1 MDVLH
6 EADGQERDARMAL
19 DTAVFARKLADATS
33 EEDLYR
39 LIVESIARAIRA
51 QQGVLATY
59 HEQKG
64 HLVIGATH
72 GYPAALVEDVRIAPG
87 SGVLGTVFRSR
98 DPLLV
103 TDIGSAPDG
112 RPPRLRYRT
121 PSFVAIP
128 LVVSGEALGVLS
140 FADRADGD
148 PFDEADLAAVRA
160 LAAPAALAL
169 ACERLSKRNHELEYA
184 VGVDPLTGLFN
195 RRFLGARLEEE
206 IGRARR
212 HNLDL
217 SLLNID
223 VDNFKALNDL
233 HGHLAGDA
241 VLRGVAKVLRRSVR
255 VFDVCIRCGG
265 DEFAILAPGSGAS
278 NAAQCAERIRQQ
290 VESYRPKAAPPVP
303 PDLRVT
309 VSIGGAVLTPQLF
322 SRELMAAADRALY
335 EAKATGKNCVQVDSD
350 GAPG

>member
-1 MDVLH
+1 MELPP
-6 EADGQERDARMAL
+6 EAEGQERSARI
-19 DTAVFARKLADATS
+19 DTSAFAGELANAKS
-33 EEDLYR
+33 EGGLYR
-39 LIVESIARAIRA
+39 LIVESTARAIRA
-51 QQGVLATY
+51 QLGVLATY
-59 HEQKG
+59 EEHEG

-87 SGVLGTVFRSR
+87 SGVIGSVFRSR
-98 DPLLV
+98 DSLLV
-103 TDIGSAPDG
+103 SDIGSAPGG
-112 RPPRLRYRT
+112 RPRRLRYRT
-121 PSFVAIP
+121 PSFLAIP
-128 LVVSGEALGVLS
+128 LVVRDEALGVLS
-140 FADRADGD
+140 FADRADGG

-169 ACERLSKRNHELEYA
+169 ACERLSKQKRDLEYA

-195 RRFLGARLEEE
+195 RRYFDARLQEEM
-206 IGRARR
+206 GRARR

-223 VDNFKALNDL
+223 VDDFKSLNDS

-255 VFDVCIRCGG
+255 VFDVCIRWGG

-278 NAAQCAERIRQQ
+278 NAALSAERIRQQ
-290 VESYRPKAAPPVP
+290 VERYRSTAAPPVP

-309 VSIGGAVLTPQLF
+309 VSIGGAVLTRDVS
-322 SRELMAAADRALY
+322 SREFVAAADRALY
-335 EAKATGKNCVQVDSD
+335 EAKASGKNSVQVDTAA
-350 GAPG
+350 APG